1 MQNDW
6 KMNDIDE
13 MDLIGYLDI
22 RSYEAS
28 KDIRSQISALD
39 AAGL

>member
-1 MQNDW
+1 MQHGY

-13 MDLIGYLDI
+13 MDLVGYLDI
-22 RSYEAS
+22 KSYEANR
-28 KDIRSQISALD
+28 DNINQVSALD